1 MRVLFWSETFW
12 PRVGGV
18 ENLAA
23 RLLPALRDRGYEFA
37 VVTWENIDSPA
48 EIRYEG
54 IPVYRYPFFLQG
66 REGSLEPLIENRRRV
81 VQLKKQFAPEL
92 VHVNSYGNSVLFHM
106 NTAHAYPAPMLVSLH
121 QSLPEGPVGSE
132 TLLGRIL
139 YNADW
144 VTACSAFV
152 LSNVRDLVPE
162 VSQRSSLIYNAREQP
177 TCVLK
182 PTSLDYP
189 RTILCLGRLVH
200 EKGFD
205 VALAAFARIRD
216 RFPDL
221 RLILA
226 GDGPER
232 ARLQEQAIELSI
244 ADQIQLPGWIAPEAV
259 PELMNTAAIIM
270 IPSRWQ
276 EPFGLIALEA
286 AFMAKPIV
294 ATRVGGLPEII
305 AHEKSGLLVEPESSS
320 ALADAMAYLL
330 TYPGA
335 AMRLGEAARSRAQQ
349 LFAWEDYVDAHD
361 ALYRKLLVDWRQR
374 TAAGSGNSKSLV

>member
-1 MRVLFWSETFW
+1 MRILFWSETFW

-23 RLLPALRDRGYEFA
+23 RLLPALRARGYEFA
-37 VVTWENIDSPA
+37 VVTWENIESPD

-54 IPVYRYPFFLQG
+54 IPVYRFPFFLHS

-81 VQLKKQFAPEL
+81 VQLKKEFAPEL
-92 VHVNSYGNSVLFHM
+92 VHINSYGGSVLFHM
-106 NTAHAYPAPMLVSLH
+106 NTTLAHPAPMLVSLH

-139 YNADW
+139 RDADW
-144 VTACSAFV
+144 ITACSAFV
-152 LSNVRDLVPE
+152 LSNVRHLVPE
-162 VSQRSSLIYNAREQP
+162 VTQRSSLIYNAREQSSCDLTP
-177 TCVLK
+177 VSVDRPK
-182 PTSLDYP
+182 
-189 RTILCLGRLVH
+189 TILCLGRLVH

-221 RLILA
+221 RLIIA

-232 ARLQEQAIELSI
+232 ARLQEQAVELSI
-244 ADQIQLPGWIAPEAV
+244 ADRVRFPGWVAPEAV
-259 PELMNTAAIIM
+259 PELMNIAAM
-270 IPSRWQ
+270 VVIPSRWQ

-286 AFMAKPIV
+286 AFLARPII

-305 AHEKSGLLVEPESSS
+305 AHEKSGLLVEPESSG

-330 TYPGA
+330 THPEAGE
-335 AMRLGEAARSRAQQ
+335 RIGEAARSRARE
-349 LFAWEDYVDAHD
+349 LFAWEDYVDSHD
-361 ALYRKLLVDWRQR
+361 VLYRKLLVEWRQR
-374 TAAGSGNSKSLV
+374 TSAGPINPKSLV